1 MALSFNPKTT
11 AVVSMDFQ
19 NDICHPDA
27 QFSQQVGFAPAI
39 AASGVIPNT
48 ARLLAAARKAGMPV
62 VHIVV
67 DPTVASQFQNPSRGQ
82 FLQMLGDPNADPILV
97 PGSWGAT
104 IHDEVAPLE
113 GEPVI
118 GKWVFSA
125 FASSNLHETLQSLG
139 VTDVMMAGVVT
150 EFVIDSSC
158 WNAVDLGYNV
168 IIVDDGCCSADVET
182 HKNCV
187 AAMAARAD
195 ITTVDEVVGLL
206 AD

>member
-1 MALSFNPKTT
+1 MSPHLTRTGLAT
-11 AVVSMDFQ
+11 AACSVVF
-19 NDICHPDA
+19 
-27 QFSQQVGFAPAI
+27 
-39 AASGVIPNT
+39 
-48 ARLLAAARKAGMPV
+48 
-62 VHIVV
+62 
-67 DPTVASQFQNPSRGQ
+67 
-82 FLQMLGDPNADPILV
+82 
-97 PGSWGAT
+97 
-104 IHDEVAPLE
+104 
-113 GEPVI
+113 
-118 GKWVFSA
+118 
-125 FASSNLHETLQSLG
+125 
-139 VTDVMMAGVVT
+139 MMAGVVT